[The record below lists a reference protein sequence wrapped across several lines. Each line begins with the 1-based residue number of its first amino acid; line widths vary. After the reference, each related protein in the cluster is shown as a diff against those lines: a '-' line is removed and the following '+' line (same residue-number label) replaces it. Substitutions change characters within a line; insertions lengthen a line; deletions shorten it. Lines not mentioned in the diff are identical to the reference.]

1 MLSGENVEEL
11 IVFPGGGQPNMQ
23 ELLQQAQKMQQD
35 LQRAQEE
42 LANTEVDGQA
52 GGGLVK
58 AVVDGKQMLKE
69 LKLSPK
75 MLEEK
80 DVTLVEDLL
89 VTAIGEAQRASQEK
103 MTEAYSKVTGGFNL
117 PF

>member
-1 MLSGENVEEL
+1 MMKSFGD
-11 IVFPGGGQPNMQ
+11 MMK
-23 ELLQQAQKMQQD
+23 QAQKMQKQMSE
-35 LQRAQEE
+35 LQGQ
-42 LANTEVDGQA
+42 LVDQRYEATA

-75 MLEEK
+75 VLEEK
-80 DVTLVEDLL
+80 DVTLLEDLII
-89 VTAIGEAQRASQEK
+89 TAVGEAQRTSQEK

-117 PF
+117 PL

>member
-1 MLSGENVEEL
+1 MKSFGD
-11 IVFPGGGQPNMQ
+11 MMK
-23 ELLQQAQKMQQD
+23 QAQKMQKQMNEIQEK
-35 LQRAQEE
+35 LVEQRYDA
-42 LANTEVDGQA
+42 TA

-69 LKLSPK
+69 LKLDPK
-75 MLEEK
+75 ALDEK
-80 DVTLVEDLL
+80 DVTLLEDLII
-89 VTAIGEAQRASQEK
+89 TAVGEAQRTSQEK

>member
-1 MLSGENVEEL
+1 MMKSFGDMVKT
-11 IVFPGGGQPNMQ
+11 
-23 ELLQQAQKMQQD
+23 AQKMQKQMD
-35 LQRAQEE
+35 ELQGQ
-42 LANTEVDGQA
+42 LAEHRYEATA

-58 AVVDGKQMLKE
+58 AIVDGKQMLKE

-75 MLEEK
+75 VLEEK
-80 DVTLVEDLL
+80 DVTLLEDLII
-89 VTAIGEAQRASQEK
+89 TALGEAQRTSQEK

>member
-1 MLSGENVEEL
+1 MLERYEA
-11 IVFPGGGQPNMQ
+11 IV
-23 ELLQQAQKMQQD
+23 
-35 LQRAQEE
+35 
-42 LANTEVDGQA
+42 

-69 LKLSPK
+69 LKLSAK
-75 MLEEK
+75 ALEEK
-80 DVTLVEDLL
+80 DVTLLEDLII
-89 VTAIGEAQRASQEK
+89 TAVGEAQRTSQEK

>member
-1 MLSGENVEEL
+1 MKSFGD
-11 IVFPGGGQPNMQ
+11 MMK
-23 ELLQQAQKMQQD
+23 QAQKMQKQMGE
-35 LQRAQEE
+35 LQEK
-42 LANTEVDGQA
+42 LAGERYGATA

-75 MLEEK
+75 ALEEK
-80 DVTLVEDLL
+80 DITLLEDL
-89 VTAIGEAQRASQEK
+89 VITAIGEAQRTSQEK
-103 MTEAYSKVTGGFNL
+103 MAEAYSKVTGGFNL

>member
-1 MLSGENVEEL
+1 MMKSFGD
-11 IVFPGGGQPNMQ
+11 MMKT
-23 ELLQQAQKMQQD
+23 AQKMQKQMGE
-35 LQRAQEE
+35 LQEKLAEE
-42 LANTEVDGQA
+42 RFEATA

-58 AVVDGKQMLKE
+58 AVVDGKQMVKE

-75 MLEEK
+75 VLEEK
-80 DVTLVEDLL
+80 DVTLVEDLII
-89 VTAIGEAQRASQEK
+89 TAVGEAQRASQEK

>member
-1 MLSGENVEEL
+1 MMKSFGD
-11 IVFPGGGQPNMQ
+11 MMK
-23 ELLQQAQKMQQD
+23 QAQKMQKQMGE
-35 LQRAQEE
+35 LQEK
-42 LANTEVDGQA
+42 LAEQRYEATA
-52 GGGLVK
+52 GGGLAK

-69 LKLSPK
+69 LKLSSK

-80 DVTLVEDLL
+80 DITLIEDLV
-89 VTAIGEAQRASQEK
+89 VTAIGEAQRTSQEK

>member
-1 MLSGENVEEL
+1 MKSFGD
-11 IVFPGGGQPNMQ
+11 MMK
-23 ELLQQAQKMQQD
+23 QAQK
-35 LQRAQEE
+35 
-42 LANTEVDGQA
+42 LAGERYEATA

-75 MLEEK
+75 ALEEK
-80 DVTLVEDLL
+80 DITLLEDL
-89 VTAIGEAQRASQEK
+89 VITAIGEAQRTSQEK
-103 MTEAYSKVTGGFNL
+103 MAEAYSKVTGGFNL